1 MRHYE
6 ERAYFDK
13 VLKKLDIIDAKV
25 SAMPHVQ
32 VQVSERFLPTIIAL
46 SKLGR
51 PALAG
56 EVAAV
61 TGCRRAHES
70 LLLNELVGRGIVAK
84 EQHGR
89 KYYFSLK
96 VKFEN
101 EGQTVDC

>member
-6 ERAYFDK
+6 QRAYFDK

-61 TGCRRAHES
+61 TGASVRMRACFSTSWWEGE
-70 LLLNELVGRGIVAK
+70 LLLRNSGAESTISV
-84 EQHGR
+84 
-89 KYYFSLK
+89 
-96 VKFEN
+96 
-101 EGQTVDC
+101 

>member
-1 MRHYE
+1 MRAFE
-6 ERAYFDK
+6 VRAAFE
-13 VLKKLDIIDAKV
+13 KLFKRLDVIDAKV
-25 SAMPHVQ
+25 SAMPVVQ

-61 TGCRRAHES
+61 TGCKRTHES
-70 LLLNELVGRGIVAK
+70 MVLNELVGRGIATK
-84 EQHGR
+84 ETRGR
-89 KYYFSLK
+89 KHYFSLK
-96 VKFEN
+96 VKLEN

>member
-1 MRHYE
+1 VRHYE

-25 SAMPHVQ
+25 SAMPIVQ

-46 SKLGR
+46 SKCGR
-51 PALAG
+51 SALAG

-61 TGCRRAHES
+61 TGCKRAHQS
-70 LLLNELVGRGIVAK
+70 MVLNELVGRGIVAK
-84 EQHGR
+84 ETRGR
-89 KYYFSLK
+89 KHYFSLK

-101 EGQTVDC
+101 EGQTVDS

>member
-1 MRHYE
+1 MRAFE
-6 ERAYFDK
+6 VRAAFE
-13 VLKKLDIIDAKV
+13 KLFKRLDVIDAKV

-70 LLLNELVGRGIVAK
+70 MVLNELVGRGIVAK
-84 EQHGR
+84 EQRGR
-89 KYYFSLK
+89 KHYFSLK
-96 VKFEN
+96 VN
-101 EGQTVDC
+101 LSEG